1 MTRHDWALHTHAGL
15 SARLTRD
22 SVGLL
27 PLGAIE
33 QHGPHLPLAT
43 DQIIAEG
50 LANHAVEQCKSE
62 HSIWLL
68 PAVPV
73 GQGLEHAAY
82 AGTLSLSAATFEAV
96 VYELGASA
104 ARAGLRRLVLFS
116 GHGGN
121 NAAMDNA
128 ALRLRHDH
136 HMLVVKACYF
146 DFPMPATPTLPA
158 REWREGLHGGALET
172 ALMLYFNPEA
182 VELQAAEHWPSM
194 TSHALSDYTYLGA
207 EQSAARFA
215 WLAGDLNPA
224 GVVGDAR
231 LASAAMGEAFAGHY
245 AAILA
250 DIIAEAARFPLACL
264 DTPKA

>member
-1 MTRHDWALHTHAGL
+1 MTGYDWALHTHAGL
-15 SARLTRD
+15 SERLTAD

-43 DQIIAEG
+43 DQLITEG
-50 LANHAVEQCKSE
+50 LAHQAIKQCASQSAV
-62 HSIWLL
+62 WLL
-68 PAVPV
+68 PTVPV

-82 AGTLSLSAATFEAV
+82 AGTLSLSAATFEALL
-96 VYELGASA
+96 YELGANA

-136 HMLVVKACYF
+136 NMLVVKACYF

-172 ALMLYFNPEA
+172 ALMLHFNPE
-182 VELQAAEHWPSM
+182 VVNWEAAEHWS
-194 TSHALSDYTYLGA
+194 SIAHRELSDNAYLGV

-215 WLAGDLNPA
+215 WLAGDLNRA

-231 LASAAMGEAFAGHY
+231 LASAAMGEDFARHY
-245 AAILA
+245 AGILA
-250 DIIAEAARFPLACL
+250 GIVAEAADFPLACL
-264 DTPKA
+264 EPPSA

>member
-1 MTRHDWALHTHAGL
+1 MTGHDWALHTHAEL
-15 SARLTRD
+15 SDRLTAD

-43 DQIIAEG
+43 DQMIAEG
-50 LANHAVEQCKSE
+50 LAHEAIEQCASE
-62 HSIWLL
+62 HSAWLL

-96 VYELGASA
+96 LYELGASV
-104 ARAGLRRLVLFS
+104 ARAGLRRLVFFS

-136 HMLVVKACYF
+136 NMLVVKACYF

-158 REWREGLHGGALET
+158 REWHEGLHGGALET

-182 VELQAAEHWPSM
+182 VELQAADHWPSM
-194 TSHALSDYTYLGA
+194 VYRELSDNAHLGA
-207 EQSAARFA
+207 EQSTARFA

-231 LASAAMGEAFAGHY
+231 LASAAMGEAFARHY
-245 AAILA
+245 AGILA
-250 DIIAEAARFPLACL
+250 DVIAEAARFPLACL
-264 DTPKA
+264 EPPRA